1 VSNVNNMSRMFY
13 NSKNSNFNFDL
24 SSWNVERVT
33 NCTMFSYNVKYWTL
47 PKPNFT
53 NCDPN

>member
-1 VSNVNNMSRMFY
+1 MAFMFKYASLY
-13 NSKNSNFNFDL
+13 NQDL
-24 SSWNVERVT
+24 SSWDVYYVLNCEEFSNVAGT
-33 NCTMFSYNVKYWTL
+33 WTL